1 MLVSTRG
8 VYRTRSGKR
17 VGPLRPFRY
26 GEDTPAIDL
35 MGLSAWFYFDGVG
48 AFSKDGAWLT
58 GGFNSPNDLVAEWEG
73 DAEIDR
79 QIPIAE
85 GARELTV
92 GTAIPMGTLLAEVHI
107 SGDKIRI
114 SKAWVEGTGG
124 VTHRLDGQGVDTLG
138 MFHSGRWRTFRS
150 VIEAAALAEVAS

>member
-1 MLVSTRG
+1 MLVSTGG
-8 VYRTRSGKR
+8 VYRTRSGKQ
-17 VGPLRPFRY
+17 VGPLRPFRD
-26 GEDTPAIDL
+26 GKDEPTRDI
-35 MGLSAWFYFDGVG
+35 MGRSAWFYADGVG
-48 AFSKDGAWLT
+48 AFDKHGEYLT
-58 GGFNSPNDLVAEWEG
+58 GGAACPNDIVAEWEG

-79 QIPIAE
+79 HIPVSE

-92 GTAIPMGTLLAEVHI
+92 GTAIPMGTLLAEVHV
-107 SGDKIRI
+107 SGSDVRL